1 MYLQPTYLQLYYT
14 YLFLNN
20 WKLDPKHNRIKVML
34 GDEQR
39 ITDKHVLAKV
49 LKICHTWGIELD
61 PKLDNVLVDVVVV
74 VMTRNQALKE

>member
-49 LKICHTWGIELD
+49 LKICHT
-61 PKLDNVLVDVVVV
+61 
-74 VMTRNQALKE
+74 